1 MLNDFKCESCKFAS
15 ISSCLPFFFVQPLR
29 FPRFVAFVSQLRY
42 RTKLCCGGGDCDSEH
57 DTSSF
62 RPTPAQQTDG
72 NSCSYSTVNDI
83 TPSYCGSRSR
93 QQTLLQA
100 SPSHFPHHWVRQC
113 TSSPNHLSKYVRPKE
128 KSICRALFVPCSN
141 SVRFDSQAHRY
152 PGLTDLNNV

>member
-1 MLNDFKCESCKFAS
+1 MFQNQPQTVTGFPPTQTTDPHYTLIAKSHAQWFQVRELQIFLYFLMPT
-15 ISSCLPFFFVQPLR
+15 IFFVQPLR
-29 FPRFVAFVSQLRY
+29 FLRFVAFVSQLRY

-57 DTSSF
+57 DSSSF

-100 SPSHFPHHWVRQC
+100 SPSHFPHH
-113 TSSPNHLSKYVRPKE
+113 
-128 KSICRALFVPCSN
+128 
-141 SVRFDSQAHRY
+141 
-152 PGLTDLNNV
+152 